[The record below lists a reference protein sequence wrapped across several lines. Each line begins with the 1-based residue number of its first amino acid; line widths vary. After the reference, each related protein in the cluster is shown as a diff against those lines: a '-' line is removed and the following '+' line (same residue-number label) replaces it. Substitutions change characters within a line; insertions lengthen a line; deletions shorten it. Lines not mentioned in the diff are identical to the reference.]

1 MLNLAVV
8 FVKTFKFRIVYWN
21 KIIPISKSSKNHDLW
36 LYTILKACLW
46 ILLKKYWGVCC
57 KITILKDNAQILWFI
72 GEGIWIKALNFLLAF
87 LQSWEPDHQNQD
99 ESLYQNQEVCLFYYY
114 KITSLLIFATKTAIV
129 LKIIELFHCLLL

>member
-46 ILLKKYWGVCC
+46 ILLKK
-57 KITILKDNAQILWFI
+57 ILRSLLQNNHTKGQRPNPVIHRR
-72 GEGIWIKALNFLLAF
+72 GIWIKALNFLLAF

-99 ESLYQNQEVCLFYYY
+99 ESLHQNQEVCLFYYY